1 MTYSNFSS
9 RAAAEAFLTAL
20 QADGWRGYVSTFND
34 TEHQVRVW

>member
-9 RAAAEAFLTAL
+9 RAAAECFLSEML
-20 QADGWRGYVSTFND
+20 ADGWRGYVTTFND